1 MTIIIGL
8 TGSIAMGK
16 TATAKL
22 FQRLDIPI
30 YNADKAVHELYAK
43 GGAAVSPIG
52 KLFPEAI
59 IDDAVSREVLIKKI
73 LDAPD
78 AVGEIE
84 KIVHPLVRQKQRDF
98 IDRETEKG
106 TTIIVLDIP
115 LLFET
120 GGEDRVDKVVVVT
133 APAELQ
139 KQRALERTGMTLEKF
154 NLILSKQM
162 PDAEKRAKADYI
174 VETHQGL
181 EHAFSQ
187 VEKIVEDLT
196 SPKNECLS

>member
-1 MTIIIGL
+1 MTIVIGL

-16 TATAKL
+16 TATAEL
-22 FQRLDIPI
+22 FQRLDIPV

-43 GGAAVSPIG
+43 GGAAVTPIG
-52 KLFPEAI
+52 KLFPDAI
-59 IDDAVSREVLIKKI
+59 IDHAVSREVLIKKI
-73 LDAPD
+73 LETSD
-78 AVGEIE
+78 AVADIE

-98 IDRETEKG
+98 IEHEIQKG
-106 TTIIVLDIP
+106 TAIIVLDIP

-120 GGEDRVDKVVVVT
+120 GGETRVDKVVVVT

-139 KQRALERTGMTLEKF
+139 KQRALERPGMTLEKF
-154 NLILSKQM
+154 NLILSKQL

-196 SPKNECLS
+196 PPQN